1 MIKKNVINVYMY
13 EEWCLFVLYMYKT
26 TIQKGCVVF
35 LFMTNNIHSHYYD
48 TYHIFNNNIIQ
59 LLLF

>member
-1 MIKKNVINVYMY
+1 MCTCMKSGVY
-13 EEWCLFVLYMYKT
+13 FFLYMYKT